1 MTQESLQEWSERFKT
16 CVYLKGLVTS
26 RNNYIKTISRYDKNG
41 SHAEAIKR
49 AIQLR
54 DETKKEF
61 MESLNGFEYDYIMDN
76 LRKSKLLLKKCI
88 KKNDMS
94 EFENFNPFK
103 ELKKNIDIDLRNEI
117 IQAFCWAS
125 SIGEQF
131 FDSSR
136 TVEEITDIYLSK
148 RINNNGN

>member
-16 CVYLKGLVTS
+16 CVYLKGLVTT
-26 RNNYIKTISRYDKNG
+26 RNNYIKTTSRFDKNG
-41 SHAEAIKR
+41 SHTEAIKK

-61 MESLNGFEYDYIMDN
+61 IESLQGFEYDYIMDN
-76 LRKSKLLLKKCI
+76 LRKAKLLLKKCI

-94 EFENFNPFK
+94 EFEDFNPFN
-103 ELKKNIDIDLRNEI
+103 ELKNIDVDLRNEI
-117 IQAFCWAS
+117 IKAFCWAS

-131 FDSSR
+131 FDPTK
-136 TVEEITDIYLSK
+136 TVEEMADIY
-148 RINNNGN
+148 

>member
-16 CVYLKGLVTS
+16 CVYLKGLVTT
-26 RNNYIKTISRYDKNG
+26 RNNYIKTTSRFDKNG
-41 SHAEAIKR
+41 SHTEAIKK

-61 MESLNGFEYDYIMDN
+61 IESLQGFEYDYIMDN
-76 LRKSKLLLKKCI
+76 LRKAKLLLKKCI

-94 EFENFNPFK
+94 EFEDFNPFN
-103 ELKKNIDIDLRNEI
+103 ELKNIDVDLRNEI
-117 IQAFCWAS
+117 IKAFCCVS

-136 TVEEITDIYLSK
+136 TVEEIVDIY
-148 RINNNGN
+148 